1 MARSNRRKTNPSLG
15 VDWHL
20 PTADRTGQPTGF
32 AKRRFATTT
41 PATAY
46 GIEILAAEGF
56 TWAQIED
63 EILYDHEA
71 KAVARGFIDAGYGD
85 VQAGDHMG
93 LPPRPRH
100 HGCPAAMIGPLPH
113 TKSA

>member
-1 MARSNRRKTNPSLG
+1 MARTSKTKNPSLG

-20 PTADRTGQPTGF
+20 PLANGKPGF
-32 AKRRFATTT
+32 ARRRFATTT
-41 PATAY
+41 QATAY

-63 EILYDHEA
+63 EVLYDHEA

-85 VQAGDHMG
+85 VQAADHMG

-100 HGCPAAMIGPLPH
+100 HGSPAAMIGPLPH
-113 TKSA
+113 TRTA